1 AYLTRPEGALL
12 VVAAGLVLL
21 AMQFYPPWRASWRR
35 ATVCSIA
42 LVLAALAVGSPYV
55 LITGR
60 LTNKPTPRRL
70 WESAPAETVLEP
82 ASMPSTKKVSGPFS
96 GLPSRPIGDQRDSQ
110 KRVLT
115 PFWLMAATWA
125 VYAPENLKDRHS
137 WGLYAIAT
145 EVTKDFQYL
154 SMLPLVV
161 GLGWFRAGLKSTPGV
176 WVMVAL
182 CALHFLILWRLAI
195 VVG

>member
-1 AYLTRPEGALL
+1 RPGVLPVPRCGFFSGLAYLTRPEGALL
-12 VVAAGLVLL
+12 VVAAVLVLL

-70 WESAPAETVLEP
+70 WESAPSETVLEP
-82 ASMPSTKKVSGPFS
+82 ASVPEAHLKKVSGPFS
-96 GLPSRPIGDQRDSQ
+96 GPPSRALGGQKDGQ
-110 KRVLT
+110 KRVLI
-115 PFWLMAATWA
+115 PFWRPLMAAMWA

-137 WGLYAIAT
+137 WGL
-145 EVTKDFQYL
+145 
-154 SMLPLVV
+154 
-161 GLGWFRAGLKSTPGV
+161 
-176 WVMVAL
+176 
-182 CALHFLILWRLAI
+182 
-195 VVG
+195 